1 MRKPYP
7 GSAASGDKVVA
18 GATWLRWNIPHIV
31 GAQRGNRCIIHTH
44 VWGMREALPPKS
56 FLSQEATAISAVFC
70 PAECVC
76 ETAVCGTSL
85 WKGVLLLLVSETSD
99 LGSGLAL
106 SPSWGLALG
115 FGRRALLSLCGP
127 LSLVGTRPQEG
138 SFHPPRG
145 PTAAQRLWEEPGL
158 PGQPFPKFQFL
169 LINIISAPVQVNKLT
184 LSDEPAF
191 LPAPNDVI
199 LTGSDLCR
207 SLFPGGTEEGWDLT
221 DRGQEAVA
229 LTLLFD
235 GFP

>member
-1 MRKPYP
+1 MQS
-7 GSAASGDKVVA
+7 SAPPNVCARQLFAEPRCG
-18 GATWLRWNIPHIV
+18 
-31 GAQRGNRCIIHTH
+31 RG
-44 VWGMREALPPKS
+44 
-56 FLSQEATAISAVFC
+56 VF
-70 PAECVC
+70 
-76 ETAVCGTSL
+76 
-85 WKGVLLLLVSETSD
+85 LLVSETSD

-106 SPSWGLALG
+106 SPSWGLAVG

-127 LSLVGTRPQEG
+127 LSLVGTWPQEG
-138 SFHPPRG
+138 SFHPPRS
-145 PTAAQRLWEEPGL
+145 PTATQRLWEESGL

-221 DRGQEAVA
+221 DRGQEAAA

>member
-1 MRKPYP
+1 ME
-7 GSAASGDKVVA
+7 GG
-18 GATWLRWNIPHIV
+18 
-31 GAQRGNRCIIHTH
+31 
-44 VWGMREALPPKS
+44 
-56 FLSQEATAISAVFC
+56 
-70 PAECVC
+70 
-76 ETAVCGTSL
+76 
-85 WKGVLLLLVSETSD
+85 
-99 LGSGLAL
+99 
-106 SPSWGLALG
+106 SPSPGLRDFTPGLWLG
-115 FGRRALLSLCGP
+115 TVPFVGPGPWFWPQGFAEPVRASQLG
-127 LSLVGTRPQEG
+127 GRPQEG

-235 GFP
+235 GYP